1 MISEETLTLYYYND
15 GLDVAQRREVAAAL
29 DSDRV
34 LAARFAALTT
44 DLDALYKPGDIRAP
58 EYLKHQWH
66 DLVAREAQ
74 LERQKA
80 GSPPRPFPWLGLGA
94 AFTAVL
100 ALGVAIGVW
109 MPRDT
114 PTAGPQIVAQEHPPV
129 ARVGTASAAASRAA
143 FERGLQVYLQ
153 ESQGEL
159 ASLGAHSSDE
169 QNSLILNIIM
179 QNRLFEQAAEKQQ
192 NPEIARLM
200 RAVEPILLRL
210 AAGATTP
217 EDAAALRRQL
227 TFELNAML
235 TKLQQ
240 PASNTTTTT

>member
-1 MISEETLTLYYYND
+1 MMAWT
-15 GLDVAQRREVAAAL
+15 VAQRREVAAAL
-29 DSDRV
+29 NSDRV

-44 DLDALYKPGDIRAP
+44 DLDALHKPGDIRAP

-114 PTAGPQIVAQEHPPV
+114 PTAGPQIVALEHPPV
-129 ARVGTASAAASRAA
+129 AGWALLQRPPAVPPSSVGCRFICRKARVNSPVWARTTAMSKT
-143 FERGLQVYLQ
+143 
-153 ESQGEL
+153 
-159 ASLGAHSSDE
+159 H
-169 QNSLILNIIM
+169 
-179 QNRLFEQAAEKQQ
+179 
-192 NPEIARLM
+192 
-200 RAVEPILLRL
+200 
-210 AAGATTP
+210 
-217 EDAAALRRQL
+217 
-227 TFELNAML
+227 
-235 TKLQQ
+235 
-240 PASNTTTTT
+240 